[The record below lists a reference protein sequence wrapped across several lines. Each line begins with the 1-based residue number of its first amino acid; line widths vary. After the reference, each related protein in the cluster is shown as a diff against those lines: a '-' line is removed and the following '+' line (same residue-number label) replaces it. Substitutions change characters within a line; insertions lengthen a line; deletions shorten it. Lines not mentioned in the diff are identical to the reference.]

1 MNPEKKSPDLEQL
14 KQLLAKSY
22 DGSEANDVPPLPDG
36 LRDRITD
43 QYGQSAATPSPLVE
57 TPKVSFFSA
66 VAQLFA
72 TPSLQAVAALVIL
85 LLVATVVIQ
94 NTGPSSTGVLRGP
107 DGDGTLSSVTCIL
120 LDLDEAEKAAV
131 AQSGLAEGAL
141 TTADSPDALTKAL
154 EAVGVRI
161 VIDGNTDQILGY
173 LPGSDTPTIEEPLP
187 ADPAALTSKIAQI
200 IAELS
205 K

>member
-1 MNPEKKSPDLEQL
+1 MNPEKKSPDLDQL

-22 DGSEANDVPPLPDG
+22 DGSEASDVPPLPEG
-36 LRDRITD
+36 LRDRIAD
-43 QYGQSAATPSPLVE
+43 QYGQSATTPSPQAV
-57 TPKVSFFSA
+57 TQKVGFFSA
-66 VAQLFA
+66 VSQLFA

-85 LLVATVVIQ
+85 LLVATVVIKS
-94 NTGPSSTGVLRGP
+94 TGPSSTGGALRG
-107 DGDGTLSSVTCIL
+107 GDGTLSSVTCIL
-120 LDLDEAEKAAV
+120 MDLDEAEKAAV
-131 AQSGLAEGAL
+131 AESGLAEDAL
-141 TTADSPDALTKAL
+141 TTADSPGALTKAL

-161 VIDGNTDQILGY
+161 VIDGNSDQILGY
-173 LPGSDTPTIEEPLP
+173 LPGSNTPTIEEPLP

>member
-1 MNPEKKSPDLEQL
+1 MNPEKKSADLDQL

-22 DGSEANDVPPLPDG
+22 EGGEANDVPPLPEG
-36 LRDRITD
+36 LRDRIAD
-43 QYGQSAATPSPLVE
+43 QYGQSATTPSPKAV
-57 TPKVSFFSA
+57 TQKVGFFSA
-66 VAQLFA
+66 VSQLFA

-85 LLVATVVIQ
+85 LLVATVVIK
-94 NTGPSSTGVLRGP
+94 NNGPSSTGGTLRG
-107 DGDGTLSSVTCIL
+107 GDGTLSSVTCIL
-120 LDLDEAEKAAV
+120 MDLDEAEKAAV
-131 AQSGLAEGAL
+131 AESGLAEDAL

-161 VIDGNTDQILGY
+161 VIDGKTDQILGY
-173 LPGSDTPTIEEPLP
+173 LPGSNTPTIEEPLP